1 MYEILIHYLMYKAI
15 DCLFYTQSKVLNL
28 LTNVGKQV
36 LNVLECFQF
45 SLKLLAKDDKGLW
58 NIQNDKND
66 WILKLSAHLFILYS
80 AIIQYN
86 WYRLVLNWTEKKISL
101 IFGHQ
106 HTNFSDVLSTV
117 FSFSPVKSNLLQR
130 VG

>member
-28 LTNVGKQV
+28 LTNVGKQI

-58 NIQNDKND
+58 NIQNDKNG
-66 WILKLSAHLFILYS
+66 WILRLSAHLFILYS

-86 WYRLVLNWTEKKISL
+86 WYRLEFLTRGVMVLNYTEKKVCL

-106 HTNFSDVLSTV
+106 HTNFSDVLSRYV
-117 FSFSPVKSNLLQR
+117 IRSC
-130 VG
+130 GI